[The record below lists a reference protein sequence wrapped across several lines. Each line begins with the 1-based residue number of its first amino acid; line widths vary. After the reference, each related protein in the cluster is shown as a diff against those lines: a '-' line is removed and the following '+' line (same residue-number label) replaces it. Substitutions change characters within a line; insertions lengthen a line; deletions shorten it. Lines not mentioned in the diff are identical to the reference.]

1 MAKRREAAEHLLRG
15 LTPVQ
20 IAREMGITLSSVML
34 YLQQQIGEG
43 AIQRSDII
51 LSFPQKFRRAVERA
65 VRDAGSDKRTRVQY
79 RLRKAGISADPQELY
94 LYLKLRREK
103 VEYGDLYEQ
112 LRLIEGHLHSLARNA
127 LQRKHGDRWW
137 RCLPVKVRQEC
148 SMVYEE
154 DEIEAEHRYCCTT
167 FIHLKV
173 IYEKLWPELSPELPD
188 VFTGSSDSK
197 KRFAE
202 QVQFINGV
210 RNAVM
215 HPVKGLRIEDESFR
229 RVHQFAQ
236 MLVGKTPPSSDT
248 WGSIVS
254 MPVRSTVQ

>member
-1 MAKRREAAEHLLRG
+1 MAKRREAATLLLRG
-15 LTPVQ
+15 FTPVQ
-20 IAREMGITLSSVML
+20 IAREMCVSLSTVML

-43 AIQRSDII
+43 TIQRSDII
-51 LSFPQKFRRAVERA
+51 LSFPSKFRRAIETA

-79 RLRKAGISADPQELY
+79 RLRKAGVAADPQELY
-94 LYLKLRREK
+94 LYLKLRRQK

-112 LRLIEGHLHSLARNA
+112 LRLIEGHLHSVARNA
-127 LQRKHGDRWW
+127 LQRRHGDRWW
-137 RCLPVKVRQEC
+137 RCLPTKVRQEC

-154 DEIEAEHRYCCTT
+154 DEIEAEHRFCCTT

-188 VFTGSSDSK
+188 AFTRSSDSK

-202 QVQFINGV
+202 ELHFINGV

-215 HPVKGLRIEDESFR
+215 HPVKGLRIEEGSFR

-236 MLVGKTPPSSDT
+236 TLVGKTLRSSDT
-248 WGSIVS
+248 WGSILS